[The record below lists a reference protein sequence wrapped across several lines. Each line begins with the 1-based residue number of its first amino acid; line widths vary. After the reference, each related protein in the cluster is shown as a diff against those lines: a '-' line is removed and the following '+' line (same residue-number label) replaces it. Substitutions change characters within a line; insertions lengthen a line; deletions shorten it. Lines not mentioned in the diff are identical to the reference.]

1 MSEINVVPYVDVM
14 LVLLVIFMV
23 TAPLLMQG
31 VKVELPQADAEPVE
45 NQDSEPLIVSINNN
59 GHLYLNLGRE
69 EQILTLPTVKKRVSA
84 IMRRNPEKP
93 ILVWGDKDVSYGSV
107 VSLMAALQESGAPSV
122 GLVTEKT
129 K

>member
-23 TAPLLMQG
+23 TAPMLMQG
-31 VKVELPQADAEPVE
+31 VQVNLPQADAEPVDK
-45 NQDSEPLIVSINNN
+45 QDSEPLIVSINSV

-69 EQILTLPTVKKRVSA
+69 EQILTLSTVKQRVSA

-93 ILVWGDKDVSYGSV
+93 ILVWGDKDVPYGNV
-107 VSLMAALQESGAPSV
+107 VTLMAALQEAGAPSV
-122 GLVTEKT
+122 GLVTENPK
-129 K
+129 